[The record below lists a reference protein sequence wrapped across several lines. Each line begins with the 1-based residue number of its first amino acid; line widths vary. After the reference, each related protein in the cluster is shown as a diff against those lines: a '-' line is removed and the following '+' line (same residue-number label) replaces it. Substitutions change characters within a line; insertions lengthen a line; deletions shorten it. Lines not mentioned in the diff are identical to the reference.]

1 MIPQISGNSL
11 NICARFGG
19 SFMCPQLQTL
29 RCPDPPKWASLHFH
43 SKPKSWQ
50 RTGADA
56 GTRSSPSEPC
66 PPAGEATPQGKGH
79 QVRST
84 CDRGGRWAGPRP
96 VGATQRPD
104 RGNGGGGMGRVPQV
118 WMELRANQGQEAGQ
132 WEVELGFEGTV
143 SLALEEMVRKP
154 KGSSSPNCPRLPTWA
169 PISAEVGER
178 ERWGL
183 SRGQL
188 SLAPS

>member
-1 MIPQISGNSL
+1 
-11 NICARFGG
+11 
-19 SFMCPQLQTL
+19 MCPQLQTL

-154 KGSSSPNCPRLPTWA
+154 KRVKFSQLPKTSHLGSHFSRSGGEGKMGAKQRPAQPCP
-169 PISAEVGER
+169 E
-178 ERWGL
+178 
-183 SRGQL
+183 L
-188 SLAPS
+188 SLWPPRPLQPGPLECVL